1 LISIAPTFGVLRS
14 ALLRGGGLT
23 RRAWVSLV
31 LGALLSLLV
40 PATGQGAESAALEY
54 KVKAGYLFN
63 FAKFI
68 EWPASALPAADSPF
82 IIAVLDA
89 GEAVPVLEPLFAGKN
104 VNGHPVQVK
113 AVSAASLPKDAHILL
128 VTRAAGKTPEEIR
141 EALGDGPTL
150 LVGETEQFAERGGT
164 IAFVR
169 EEESV
174 RLTLCLEHAASA
186 GLKVSAKLSNVAKPV
201 KSKRKK

>member
-1 LISIAPTFGVLRS
+1 MI
-14 ALLRGGGLT
+14 LLLGGL
-23 RRAWVSLV
+23 LP
-31 LGALLSLLV
+31 LLASV
-40 PATGQGAESAALEY
+40 AGQGAESAALEY

-68 EWPASALPAADSPF
+68 DWPASALPAADTPF
-82 IIAVLDA
+82 VIAVLDA
-89 GEAVPVLEPLFAGKN
+89 GEAAPVLEALFAGKN

-113 AVSAASLPKDAHILL
+113 AVSAASLPKDAQILL

-141 EALGDGPTL
+141 EAMGDAPTL
-150 LVGETEQFAERGGT
+150 LVGETEQFAERGGA

-174 RLTLCLEHAASA
+174 RLTLCLEHTASA
-186 GLKVSAKLSNVAKPV
+186 GLKVSAKLSNVAKAV